1 MKLFPRSSLHYRLGC
16 DVQQY
21 NTEFHILHTYKH
33 THVCR
38 ERQFLLS
45 KFVCRQFH
53 TFSMHTKYG
62 HFHFLPLFSVTCP
75 TNLYL
80 SSSYFCIFSFDQLRF
95 SSTACI
101 AMNYELSIGNRGLS
115 SCDNGSPFSIVL
127 SRQYLKDRK
136 LAL

>member
-1 MKLFPRSSLHYRLGC
+1 MILKLNILWMKLFLGSNLHYRLGC

-21 NTEFHILHTYKH
+21 NTEFHILHTHKH

-80 SSSYFCIFSFDQLRF
+80 SSSYFCIFFFWPIEIQQYCLYS
-95 SSTACI
+95 
-101 AMNYELSIGNRGLS
+101 YELWVIHWKQGIIKLQQW
-115 SCDNGSPFSIVL
+115 FSVFY
-127 SRQYLKDRK
+127 STQ
-136 LAL
+136 

>member
-1 MKLFPRSSLHYRLGC
+1 MCNNITQNFMFYIHT
-16 DVQQY
+16 
-21 NTEFHILHTYKH
+21 NTHMYA
-33 THVCR
+33 

-53 TFSMHTKYG
+53 TLSMHTKYS

-80 SSSYFCIFSFDQLRF
+80 SSTYFCIFSFDQLRF

-101 AMNYELSIGNRGLS
+101 ALNYELSIGNRGLS